1 MNTTEQWSSKIGFIL
16 ATAGSA
22 IGLGAIWKFPYT
34 AGISGGG
41 IFFLLF
47 LIFTLFI
54 GFPLLLAEFSIG
66 RHTQKNAIAAYKE
79 IAPNTKWHFIGY
91 LGVVTCFILLSYYSV
106 IGGWIIIYLIKT
118 VTGELTGLTA
128 SEYAALFSDT
138 IANPYKVITVHFL
151 FMLINILV
159 VAKGVQKGIE
169 RASRYMMP
177 ALFIIFILLI
187 IRSMTLPNAL
197 AGLEFLF
204 LPDFSNVTSEAI
216 LAALG
221 QAFFTLSVG
230 VSVMVTY
237 SSYVPKT
244 NFLPQ
249 SSLSI
254 VLMNIFVVILAGM
267 AIFPAV
273 FSFGLQPD
281 AGPVLL
287 FQVLPNVFS
296 QMPLGMLFFLAFLI
310 LFLFAALTSSF
321 SMLEMIVAVISK
333 GDAEKRVRW
342 SWIIGIAIF
351 LFGIPSALSYGVW
364 SDISIFGKAIF
375 DSADYLVS
383 NILLPIGALLIAIF
397 VPLKM
402 NKSTLYDELKLG
414 GKLPSW
420 FFNLWYYL
428 VKYIVPVAIF
438 LVLLDLLG
446 VWDRLF

>member
-364 SDISIFGKAIF
+364 SDISIFGKAI
-375 DSADYLVS
+375 
-383 NILLPIGALLIAIF
+383 LIQPTI
-397 VPLKM
+397 
-402 NKSTLYDELKLG
+402 
-414 GKLPSW
+414 
-420 FFNLWYYL
+420 
-428 VKYIVPVAIF
+428 
-438 LVLLDLLG
+438 
-446 VWDRLF
+446 